1 MFEERI
7 QEDSPARTEEA
18 VEREQLVDELA
29 SPEDRWL
36 TIGQAARSSGQSEA
50 TIERWISQGLLPV
63 RRHSSEGR
71 NQVRL
76 IRASD
81 LALLNASA
89 ARPAPTAQTPALGRD
104 EVDRPE
110 QRSQSGRPGE
120 EASRAQAQV
129 AQTTPSTFVSHEMA
143 ALRSLIREQSLRQH
157 EALERLRSR
166 LEARFQQQQEAT
178 AQQRLAVDEAL
189 TRLQTSFE
197 DEIAALQIQTST
209 RQTELEQQLEEL
221 TARLQQTSEQWQQTL
236 MLLRQQIEAL
246 TTHVQQEVEVH
257 EQLTREMLHLTTQ
270 LAEQRIQQ
278 EQMAH
283 TLGQLTQQLT
293 FLTAQVAEQRQRVE
307 QQHERQD
314 QQGLQI
320 SQIESELEERRQAQQ
335 EAQQELL
342 GVLASQQEQLGTLL
356 LRLNEQTQRY
366 ELLSQ
371 LYLTVEQ
378 QQGEHERQLRR
389 LYRFLEHFSPSPPS
403 VGFSSHDG
411 SP

>member
-1 MFEERI
+1 MFEEHT
-7 QEDSPARTEEA
+7 QEHAPARTEEA
-18 VEREQLVDELA
+18 VEQEQLVDELA

-36 TIGQAARSSGQSEA
+36 TISQAARTSGQSEA
-50 TIERWISQGLLPV
+50 TIERWIGQGLLPV
-63 RRHSSEGR
+63 RRHSPEGR
-71 NQVRL
+71 SQLRL

-81 LALLNASA
+81 LALLNASVA
-89 ARPAPTAQTPALGRD
+89 APANTVPTPPPARREVGQLEPRSSPERERPATGATQEAPLASPEFVAH
-104 EVDRPE
+104 EV
-110 QRSQSGRPGE
+110 
-120 EASRAQAQV
+120 
-129 AQTTPSTFVSHEMA
+129 A
-143 ALRSLIREQSLRQH
+143 ALRRLIREQSLRQH

-166 LEARFQQQQEAT
+166 LEARFQQQQEAS

-189 TRLQTSFE
+189 ARLQTSFE
-197 DEIAALQIQTST
+197 DEIAALQIQTSA

-221 TARLQQTSEQWQQTL
+221 TTHLQQTSEQWQQTL
-236 MLLRQQIEAL
+236 ALLRQQVEAL
-246 TTHVQQEVEVH
+246 TTHVQQEVEIH

-283 TLGQLTQQLT
+283 TLGQLTQQVT
-293 FLTAQVAEQRQRVE
+293 FLTAQMAEQRQRLE
-307 QQHERQD
+307 QEHDRQE
-314 QQGLQI
+314 QQGLQL
-320 SQIESELEERRQAQQ
+320 SYLERELEERRRVQQ

-342 GVLASQQEQLGTLL
+342 GVLAGQQEQLGTLL

-371 LYLTVEQ
+371 LYLNVEQ

-403 VGFSSHDG
+403 VVFDSHDG
-411 SP
+411 SL

>member
-1 MFEERI
+1 MFEEHM

-18 VEREQLVDELA
+18 VQQEHLVDELA
-29 SPEDRWL
+29 NPEDRWL
-36 TIGQAARSSGQSEA
+36 TISQAARTSGQSEA

-63 RRHSSEGR
+63 RRPPLESRS
-71 NQVRL
+71 QLRL

-81 LALLNASA
+81 LALLNASVA
-89 ARPAPTAQTPALGRD
+89 ASASTVQTPAPARNEGGQ
-104 EVDRPE
+104 PE
-110 QRSQSGRPGE
+110 QRSLPERPAA
-120 EASRAQAQV
+120 EAPREAHAV
-129 AQTTPSTFVSHEMA
+129 ASPEFVSQEMA
-143 ALRSLIREQSLRQH
+143 ALRRLVREQALRQH

-166 LEARFQQQQEAT
+166 LEARFQQQQEAS
-178 AQQRLAVDEAL
+178 AQQRLVVDEAL

-197 DEIAALQIQTST
+197 DEIAALQIQNST

-221 TARLQQTSEQWQQTL
+221 TERLQQTSEQWQQTL
-236 MLLRQQIEAL
+236 ILLRQQIEAL

-283 TLGQLTQQLT
+283 TLGQLTQQMT
-293 FLTAQVAEQRQRVE
+293 FLTAQIAEQRQRVE
-307 QQHERQD
+307 QQHDRQD
-314 QQGLQI
+314 QQGLQL
-320 SQIESELEERRQAQQ
+320 SYLERELEERRRDQQ
-335 EAQQELL
+335 ETQQELL
-342 GVLASQQEQLGTLL
+342 GVLAGQQEQLGTLL

-371 LYLTVEQ
+371 LYLNVEQ

-403 VGFSSHDG
+403 VGFDSRDG
-411 SP
+411 SL

>member
-1 MFEERI
+1 MK
-7 QEDSPARTEEA
+7 Q
-18 VEREQLVDELA
+18 EQLVDELA

-36 TIGQAARSSGQSEA
+36 TISQAARTSGQSEA

-71 NQVRL
+71 SQLPL

-81 LALLNASA
+81 LALLNTSVAAPASSVPT
-89 ARPAPTAQTPALGRD
+89 PAPARR
-104 EVDRPE
+104 EVGQPE
-110 QRSQSGRPGE
+110 QRSSPERPATG
-120 EASRAQAQV
+120 AAQEV
-129 AQTTPSTFVSHEMA
+129 HPVSPEFVTHEVA
-143 ALRSLIREQSLRQH
+143 ALRRLIREQSLRQH

-166 LEARFQQQQEAT
+166 LEARFQQQQEAS
-178 AQQRLAVDEAL
+178 AQERLSVDEAL

-221 TARLQQTSEQWQQTL
+221 TTRLQQTSEQWLQTL
-236 MLLRQQIEAL
+236 ALLRQQIEAL

-270 LAEQRIQQ
+270 LAEQRLQQ

-283 TLGQLTQQLT
+283 TLGQLTQQMT
-293 FLTAQVAEQRQRVE
+293 FLTAQVAEQRQRME
-307 QQHERQD
+307 QQHDRQD
-314 QQGLQI
+314 QQGLQLNYL
-320 SQIESELEERRQAQQ
+320 ERELEERRQVQQ
-335 EAQQELL
+335 EEQQELL
-342 GVLASQQEQLGTLL
+342 GVLAGQQEQLGTLL

-371 LYLTVEQ
+371 LYLNVEQ

-403 VGFSSHDG
+403 VGFDSHDG
-411 SP
+411 SL